1 MSVAS
6 LDVTADEGQ
15 DPRDEISVADESAGS
30 PFRDTQEDDR
40 RLLSLCQQLHDARVC
55 PPTPE
60 LTAHAGSDQL
70 SRSPSPLAQYEHPP
84 IVGSR
89 APTPTYQP
97 DTPPP
102 LFLPCSDDETDNE
115 APLSRNAADAPPAHP
130 RPRPPSPPRKRRRV
144 HKSTNNEK
152 ILAHVKRFVDLE
164 AQETDVE
171 EEDDETDAD
180 MVGFIDDDPVD
191 DEPVHHPEDVHRERW
206 RRVPESHR
214 RRREQR
220 EIEAHELEKRPSAT
234 KTWRVKPVCLIQSS
248 KAKDR
253 SPQPSRDS
261 HIPATVPSTDS
272 RSPLEA
278 ISNQLTPEERVPAL
292 SFPSFQSPVGRWARV
307 IAGTQLYKNDI
318 VFVMDDSEYLAIPR
332 VPYAKVLDTT
342 LPLILNYSIQLDFR
356 LCTPATNSS
365 SATCSGC
372 GAKNDDFKVGLNTG
386 RGSHRTPRSRMP
398 SRVTVSARCSR
409 KAVIALSRHPLHRS
423 MLRAARRGSCGRRPG
438 EHTGRTGFIV
448 VLAEM
453 KQKDAQTKRDRLVRV
468 AAVLERYNGT
478 DAISKKSL
486 ESKENPCFAVAIQC
500 LRLHILS
507 TPRPLSIDDRVAV
520 VAGAARGSSGR
531 VESIG
536 DDGVV
541 TISVSGSEPCQ
552 VEMRH
557 LRRDFRVC
565 DVVEIIRG
573 PKQGTAGFVVEVHTG
588 GFVVFYPCTIPRM
601 FNAMSDGY
609 SFNREAIQPH
619 TIYEDPTHLEQ
630 STPFA
635 VANSNLKFIP
645 IDAQGFVAQPPAEF
659 YASPTMQTAA
669 QNRALYDELHT
680 KWELDRMHTSKWFE
694 GMFIQV
700 GGKHPRKGIFGVVK
714 GFRLHALPSQR
725 KMRGQLPDITLRIQQ
740 DASLA
745 EFDAKLN
752 QLWDRYTNLP
762 LQQALYFRKLGPI
775 NLWKKAEPVAEPV
788 SWPKVCVVPE
798 PAPTKFGFASFI
810 GETNGG
816 WLLQPEFVNKR
827 IDVKVVDVKAC
838 LNTHLR
844 KINTKT
850 FAAEGKVGY
859 LSPFPVPVNETKL
872 NRDNLEV
879 RLEPMSHP
887 TMIPPGAIRPHRR
900 TVPDPTTG
908 LDQCISAAVGPVIII
923 GPDVYGSRQR
933 VGQYAETIPASIQ
946 HGSLVVEVRF
956 PLESGGRPPNGT
968 YHLECL
974 CRSRNVTLD
983 AWNIPA
989 TDFDAP
995 FDPVWAQEGWTKSAK
1010 TKSAKT
1016 TKGK

>member
-6 LDVTADEGQ
+6 LNVTADEGQ
-15 DPRDEISVADESAGS
+15 DPRDEISVATS
-30 PFRDTQEDDR
+30 PRAAHFETRKKTTAPAFTVPTTPRCARLPAHPGIDR
-40 RLLSLCQQLHDARVC
+40 PCWVRPAV
-55 PPTPE
+55 T
-60 LTAHAGSDQL
+60 
-70 SRSPSPLAQYEHPP
+70 SPSPLAQYEHPP

-171 EEDDETDAD
+171 EDDETDAD

-220 EIEAHELEKRPSAT
+220 EIEAHELENEAKRYEDMARQA
-234 KTWRVKPVCLIQSS
+234 RVSDPELEGEGSV
-248 KAKDR
+248 
-253 SPQPSRDS
+253 
-261 HIPATVPSTDS
+261 PATIARLPHPGNCPIYRLSVPT
-272 RSPLEA
+272 RSEYLLIHFLLRCKGLRSAFTRGDGSGSVYVETSPIE
-278 ISNQLTPEERVPAL
+278 LTPEERVPAL

-332 VPYAKVLDTT
+332 VPYAKVLDTHSAPDPELFDPARFQTVHPGDQLVKRNMFWLWGKERRFQSGLEHRAWKPSYTT
-342 LPLILNYSIQLDFR
+342 LENAVPSDRQRALFAQSGHRALQA
-356 LCTPATNSS
+356 TP
-365 SATCSGC
+365 
-372 GAKNDDFKVGLNTG
+372 F
-386 RGSHRTPRSRMP
+386 
-398 SRVTVSARCSR
+398 
-409 KAVIALSRHPLHRS
+409 
-423 MLRAARRGSCGRRPG
+423 
-438 EHTGRTGFIV
+438 TGRTGFIV

-507 TPRPLSIDDRVAV
+507 TPRRFPLTIELP
-520 VAGAARGSSGR
+520 SSPELLE
-531 VESIG
+531 VPPDESNLSAMTVCR
-536 DDGVV
+536 DE
-541 TISVSGSEPCQ
+541 T
-552 VEMRH
+552 

-609 SFNREAIQPH
+609 SFNREAIQP
-619 TIYEDPTHLEQ
+619 IPPTWSRVLHLPSPTPTSNLFP
-630 STPFA
+630 STPKDLA
-635 VANSNLKFIP
+635 K
-645 IDAQGFVAQPPAEF
+645 PPAEF

-680 KWELDRMHTSKWFE
+680 KWELDRMHTGKWFE
-694 GMFIQV
+694 GMGFDSM
-700 GGKHPRKGIFGVVK
+700 PYFERKT
-714 GFRLHALPSQR
+714 
-725 KMRGQLPDITLRIQQ
+725 RGQLPEITLRIQQ

-745 EFDAKLN
+745 EFDAKLD

-788 SWPKVCVVPE
+788 VEPVSWPEVCVVPE
-798 PAPTKFGFASFI
+798 PAPTKFGFASLL
-810 GETNGG
+810 TTGG

-850 FAAEGKVGY
+850 FAAEGKFAW
-859 LSPFPVPVNETKL
+859 SDVP
-872 NRDNLEV
+872 
-879 RLEPMSHP
+879 
-887 TMIPPGAIRPHRR
+887 
-900 TVPDPTTG
+900 PDDDPAGRHQAPST
-908 LDQCISAAVGPVIII
+908 DAVGRVIII

-946 HGSLVVEVRF
+946 HGSPVVEVRF

-974 CRSRNVTLD
+974 CRSRNVALD

-1010 TKSAKT
+1010 T